1 MKNSVS
7 DHSFYI
13 ESDEE
18 EDAEKELDKGEDKND
33 GNVSDSS
40 DSLVDNQQQNKPSS
54 YNTSWPQSY
63 RQSIDLYSSVP
74 SPSIGFLGTPTL
86 SRLGSS
92 FLSSS
97 LTRRHTPETLPSVT
111 KPLLDEQ
118 QQQQRHSSHS
128 LLPPIPSRR
137 HSIRKDEKPSLVLHE
152 GPTSRQCSYGQSV
165 LNGINVLCGVGIL
178 STPYAAKE
186 GGWVGLSILFI
197 FALLSFYTGILLRSC
212 LDSEPGLETYPDI
225 GQAAF
230 GNLGRIF
237 ISACCIEYI
246 ILEGDNLSSLFPN
259 AHLSLGAVE
268 LNSHTLFA
276 LMATIAVLPT
286 VWLRD
291 LSILS
296 YISAGGVIA
305 SVLVVLCLFWVGLV
319 DGVGFQSKGSTLN
332 LATLP
337 VAIGLY
343 GYCYSGH
350 AVFPNIYTSMARPGQ
365 FPAVLL
371 TWVKYNVASCCY
383 AFTYHQIVRGFGIC
397 TLLYAGVA
405 VMGYKMFGESTLS
418 QFTLN
423 MPQDLVATKIAVWT
437 TFISSSAAEAHPS
450 CSIPQGHITILCHS
464 RDKERCVSLT
474 RTTYALTMSPVAMCL
489 EELIPS
495 NHGKSYIY
503 AILIR
508 TALVVSTLLVG
519 LSIPFFGLVMSL
531 IGSLL
536 TMLVTLILP
545 CACFLSIWRG
555 KVTRFQG
562 AVCVMIIVVGVI
574 SSAFGTYSALSKII
588 ESLNQ

>member
-7 DHSFYI
+7 DQSFYI
-13 ESDEE
+13 ESEDEE
-18 EDAEKELDKGEDKND
+18 DEEKVFNRHEGEDD
-33 GNVSDSS
+33 GNESDVSDSS
-40 DSLVDNQQQNKPSS
+40 AENQQQNKPSS

-97 LTRRHTPETLPSVT
+97 LTRRHTPESLSAVT
-111 KPLLDEQ
+111 KPLVPTVDDQ
-118 QQQQRHSSHS
+118 IQPYRRSSHS

-137 HSIRKDEKPSLVLHE
+137 QSVRVDDKTSKVSHE
-152 GPTSRQCSYGQSV
+152 LPISRQSSYGQAV

-186 GGWVGLSILFI
+186 GGWLGLIILFT
-197 FALLSFYTGILLRSC
+197 FAVLSFYTGLLLRQC

-230 GNLGRIF
+230 GTAGRIAVS
-237 ISACCIEYI
+237 IILYVELYACCVEYI

-259 AHLSLGAVE
+259 AHISLGGFE
-268 LNSHTLFA
+268 LNSQRLFA
-276 LMATIAVLPT
+276 LMTTLAVLPT

-291 LSILS
+291 LSVLS
-296 YISAGGVIA
+296 YISAGGVVA

-319 DGVGFQSKGSTLN
+319 DQVGFHNKGTTLN
-332 LATLP
+332 LASLP
-337 VAIGLY
+337 VAVGLY

-350 AVFPNIYTSMARPGQ
+350 AVFPNIYTSMAKPNQ
-365 FPAVLL
+365 FPSVLI
-371 TWVKYNVASCCY
+371 AC
-383 AFTYHQIVRGFGIC
+383 FGIC
-397 TLLYAGVA
+397 SLLYAGTA
-405 VMGYKMFGESTLS
+405 IMGYTMFGEATES

-423 MPQDLVATKIAVWT
+423 MPKDLIASKIAVWT
-437 TFISSSAAEAHPS
+437 TVVNPF
-450 CSIPQGHITILCHS
+450 T
-464 RDKERCVSLT
+464 K
-474 RTTYALTMSPVAMCL
+474 YALTMSPVAMSL

-495 NHGKSYIY
+495 SHLKSHIY

-508 TALVVSTLLVG
+508 TSLVISTLIVG

-531 IGSLL
+531 IGSSL

-545 CACFLSIWRG
+545 PACYLSIVRG
-555 KVTRFQG
+555 KVTRIQTTL
-562 AVCVMIIVVGVI
+562 CIIVIAVGVV
-574 SSAFGTYSALSKII
+574 SSAFGTYSALSK
-588 ESLNQ
+588 